1 MELKRELIERKDFPQ
16 VRRGFDP
23 QAVQDH
29 LYEVAKAVAEV
40 KHGDTAAATGA
51 WVTAIVDAAERAAQ
65 EMEQTARA
73 DAERMR
79 SSAKAAAET
88 TLARAKNEA
97 ETTLSS
103 AKAQAEKTVTS
114 ANANAHQTLSSAKA
128 ESESTLTNAR
138 NEAASTLSTARAE
151 ANSTLTSAKT
161 ESERMLASARKEAD
175 SILSSARAEAA
186 STRASSRAQAQ
197 EHVERVEQSVL
208 RLLDRANA
216 VQGDL
221 GKLVAD
227 ASGSISKLA
236 ETVRSGADKLRADLD
251 VPREER
257 SSGRFAR
264 DVPSGGDAD
273 AKEDRP
279 AVVSPKPA
287 PAAAKPAEEK
297 PVAPA
302 TMSAPASQPAGAK
315 PAAPAASAF
324 AAPVRPAAPAASP
337 LTTPKEPVPPSPA
350 TADPPRME
358 RGAAEAA
365 RQPETQ
371 RPVFGRPAP
380 PAPPAA
386 PAAGSGTSGVQ
397 APGADPRLEAFNMAK
412 SGASPEEVARH
423 LKVKFGLEDPQAI
436 ITDAFLRSGR

>member
-16 VRRGFDP
+16 VRRGLDP
-23 QAVQDH
+23 KAVQDH

-40 KHGDTAAATGA
+40 KQGDTAVATGA

-65 EMEQTARA
+65 ELEQTTRA
-73 DAERMR
+73 EAERTR

-88 TLARAKNEA
+88 TLARAKSEA

-114 ANANAHQTLSSAKA
+114 ANASAHQTLSSAKA

-161 ESERMLASARKEAD
+161 ESERMLMSARKEAD

-208 RLLDRANA
+208 RLLDRDNA

-236 ETVRSGADKLRADLD
+236 ETVRSGTDKLRADLD
-251 VPREER
+251 VPRE
-257 SSGRFAR
+257 
-264 DVPSGGDAD
+264 
-273 AKEDRP
+273 
-279 AVVSPKPA
+279 
-287 PAAAKPAEEK
+287 
-297 PVAPA
+297 
-302 TMSAPASQPAGAK
+302 
-315 PAAPAASAF
+315 
-324 AAPVRPAAPAASP
+324 
-337 LTTPKEPVPPSPA
+337 
-350 TADPPRME
+350 
-358 RGAAEAA
+358 
-365 RQPETQ
+365 
-371 RPVFGRPAP
+371 
-380 PAPPAA
+380 
-386 PAAGSGTSGVQ
+386 
-397 APGADPRLEAFNMAK
+397 
-412 SGASPEEVARH
+412 
-423 LKVKFGLEDPQAI
+423 
-436 ITDAFLRSGR
+436 

>member
-1 MELKRELIERKDFPQ
+1 MELRRELIERKDFPQ
-16 VRRGFDP
+16 VRRGLDP
-23 QAVQDH
+23 EAVQAH
-29 LYEVAKAVAEV
+29 LREVAKAVDEV
-40 KHGDTAAATGA
+40 KHGTTAAATGE

-65 EMEQTARA
+65 ELEQTARA

-79 SSAKAAAET
+79 SNAKASAET
-88 TLARAKNEA
+88 TLAHAKNEA

-103 AKAQAEKTVTS
+103 AKAHAEKTVTS
-114 ANANAHQTLSSAKA
+114 ANASAHQTLSSAKA
-128 ESESTLTNAR
+128 E
-138 NEAASTLSTARAE
+138 AE
-151 ANSTLTSAKT
+151 KTVTTANSNAHQTLTSAKT

-216 VQGDL
+216 VEGDL

-279 AVVSPKPA
+279 AVASPKPA

-297 PVAPA
+297 PAAPA
-302 TMSAPASQPAGAK
+302 TMSAPASQPAARQARRPCGERVGRA
-315 PAAPAASAF
+315 
-324 AAPVRPAAPAASP
+324 RPARRSRR
-337 LTTPKEPVPPSPA
+337 V
-350 TADPPRME
+350 
-358 RGAAEAA
+358 
-365 RQPETQ
+365 
-371 RPVFGRPAP
+371 
-380 PAPPAA
+380 
-386 PAAGSGTSGVQ
+386 AAGH
-397 APGADPRLEAFNMAK
+397 A
-412 SGASPEEVARH
+412 
-423 LKVKFGLEDPQAI
+423 
-436 ITDAFLRSGR
+436 